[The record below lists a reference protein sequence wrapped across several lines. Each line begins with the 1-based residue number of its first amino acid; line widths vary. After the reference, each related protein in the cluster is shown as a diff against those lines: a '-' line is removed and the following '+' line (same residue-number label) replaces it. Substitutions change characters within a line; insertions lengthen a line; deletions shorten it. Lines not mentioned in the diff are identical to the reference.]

1 MVTYLHNSKITVAV
15 PAPESFSVQRKKEK
29 RKEKKK
35 NYAQS
40 NVSVVKGVA

>member
-29 RKEKKK
+29 KRKEK